1 MVCPE
6 LPHIRL
12 QRDRCLIHDG
22 SRIPISIFFN
32 LSPSSTNLQLLY
44 CASEEKPN
52 PSTDTRDVTL
62 SRRSRYVSLEIDATF
77 ATTVVEKKCRNQNRP
92 AGSSRTSGEE

>member
-12 QRDRCLIHDG
+12 QRDSCLIHDG

-32 LSPSSTNLQLLY
+32 LSPSSTDPQLLY
-44 CASEEKPN
+44 CASEEEPN
-52 PSTDTRDVTL
+52 PSTGTPQRYPQPTFEVRVTGNRRNVRHHHGRKKKSRNRTDPAGL
-62 SRRSRYVSLEIDATF
+62 SR
-77 ATTVVEKKCRNQNRP
+77 P
-92 AGSSRTSGEE
+92 P